1 MQLDAADSPRLPVGK
16 LDLELLRT
24 LLGRY
29 SHADE
34 RVILG
39 AGIGEDAAV
48 IDMGDRYLVAKS
60 DPITFATD
68 EIGWY
73 AVCVNAN
80 DIATC
85 GAVPRWFL
93 ATLLLP
99 EGGATEGLVEGIFSQ
114 LSSACQALGVS
125 LVGGHTEITYGLS
138 RPILSGHMLGEVD
151 KERLVTTAGA
161 QVGDAL
167 IVTKGVPI
175 EGTAIIAREK
185 RDELLGRGYSANVI
199 DEAAEFLHRPGI
211 SVLRDSQTA
220 CAAGNVHAMHDP
232 TEGGIATGLWELAVA
247 AGVGLRVW
255 WDAIPVLPVGRQL
268 CDEFGLDAMG
278 TIASGA
284 LLIAAEAADAPKIID
299 ALERAGIVSAQV
311 GEIVDASR
319 GVQWLRDARWEPIPR
334 FDQDEIAKL
343 F

>member
-1 MQLDAADSPRLPVGK
+1 LQRDATDWPCLPVGK
-16 LDLELLRT
+16 LNPELLRT
-24 LLGRY
+24 LLERY
-29 SHADE
+29 SHTDE
-34 RVILG
+34 RVVLG

-80 DIATC
+80 DLATC

-99 EGGATEGLVEGIFSQ
+99 DAGATEELVERIFSQ

-125 LVGGHTEITYGLS
+125 LVGGHTEITHGLG

-151 KERLVTTAGA
+151 KKRLVTTAGA
-161 QVGDAL
+161 RVGDAL
-167 IVTKGVPI
+167 IVTKGLPV

-185 RDELLGRGYSANVI
+185 RDELLARGYSADAI
-199 DEAAEFLHRPGI
+199 DEAAEFLHYPGI

-220 CAAGNVHAMHDP
+220 CGAGDVHAMHDP

-247 AGVGLRVW
+247 AGVGLRVRR
-255 WDAIPVLPVGRQL
+255 DAIPVLPVGQRL
-268 CDEFGLDAMG
+268 CDEFGLDVMG

-284 LLIAAEAADAPKIID
+284 LLIAADMADAPKIVD
-299 ALERAGIVSAQV
+299 ALQDAGIVSAQV
-311 GEIVDASR
+311 GEVVDASE
-319 GVQWLRDARWEPIPR
+319 GVQWLQEGRWEPIPR